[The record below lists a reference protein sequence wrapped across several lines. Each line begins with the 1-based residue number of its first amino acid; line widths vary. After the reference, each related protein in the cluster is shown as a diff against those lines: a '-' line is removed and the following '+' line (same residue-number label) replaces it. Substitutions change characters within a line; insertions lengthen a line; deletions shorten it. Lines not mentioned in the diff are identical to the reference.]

1 MNTILKLLLI
11 LGLMVAFLAPGFGQ
25 YFGKNKPKYETQNF
39 RVLATPHFDM
49 YYYLRDQ
56 EKIHQISQ
64 WAEQWYAMHQEVLQ
78 DTFTQRNPFILY
90 NDHGD
95 FQQTRTI
102 SGEISIG
109 TGGVTEAFKNR
120 VILPIALTNQQTF
133 HVIGHE
139 IVHAFQYH
147 IILGGD
153 STGFQN
159 LQNLP
164 LFMVEGL
171 AEYLS
176 KGSEDSQTAMWM
188 RDAVL
193 TGKVPAIRDL
203 ANPQYFPYRWG
214 QTFWSYLTSRFG
226 DRVIR
231 PLFQATGAY
240 GFDNA
245 VALVLGTTTDSL
257 SSDWQRTMRAYYE
270 PFIRSKDE
278 NPAGRVVINN
288 QNGGRMNLAPTV
300 SPRGDKIIFFS
311 EKRVLSTDLYIADA
325 NSGAIEKRISTNSF
339 SGSIDDVDFIE
350 SGGTWSP
357 DGEQFAYVVI
367 SRGRSELMIKNKKG
381 NTVTSFNLDRVSKFA
396 YPNWSP
402 DGRNIVVTGLE
413 EGQTDL
419 YEINVRTK
427 RARRLTNDVYSE
439 DYALLLPG
447 WQPHL
452 FLHG

>member
-1 MNTILKLLLI
+1 
-11 LGLMVAFLAPGFGQ
+11 
-25 YFGKNKPKYETQNF
+25 
-39 RVLATPHFDM
+39 
-49 YYYLRDQ
+49 
-56 EKIHQISQ
+56 
-64 WAEQWYAMHQEVLQ
+64 
-78 DTFTQRNPFILY
+78 
-90 NDHGD
+90 
-95 FQQTRTI
+95 
-102 SGEISIG
+102 
-109 TGGVTEAFKNR
+109 
-120 VILPIALTNQQTF
+120 TF

-278 NPAGRVVINN
+278 NPAGRVVI
-288 QNGGRMNLAPTV
+288 
-300 SPRGDKIIFFS
+300 
-311 EKRVLSTDLYIADA
+311 
-325 NSGAIEKRISTNSF
+325 
-339 SGSIDDVDFIE
+339 
-350 SGGTWSP
+350 
-357 DGEQFAYVVI
+357 
-367 SRGRSELMIKNKKG
+367 
-381 NTVTSFNLDRVSKFA
+381 
-396 YPNWSP
+396 
-402 DGRNIVVTGLE
+402 
-413 EGQTDL
+413 
-419 YEINVRTK
+419 
-427 RARRLTNDVYSE
+427 
-439 DYALLLPG
+439 
-447 WQPHL
+447 
-452 FLHG
+452 